1 MSNLKR
7 LLQKKTGPVVT
18 DFFKPGFLLALLF
31 YLCFFLFK
39 LRYNLERIN
48 LK

>member
-7 LLQKKTGPVVT
+7 LLQKKAGLVVT
-18 DFFKPGFLLALLF
+18 DFFKPGFLQTILF

-39 LRYNLERIN
+39 L
-48 LK
+48 